1 MIINDKRAL
10 AYIQHVTNIRPIDGA
25 DNIEQC
31 NVLGWNLICKK
42 GEFHE
47 GDPCVYIEI
56 DSKVPEREEFEFL
69 RAKGFKVKTMK
80 LGKFNC
86 ISQGLAMPQ
95 SAFKEL
101 TGLSEG
107 TDVTDILGIKY
118 SVQEDNAR
126 KGNGDPN
133 AKYKSM
139 AARHQK
145 IFKKKWA
152 RWLMRHSWGRKIM
165 FLFFGKKKDNPL
177 GFPTHFSFVHKTD
190 EERCLI
196 AQTKI
201 MTNHGVKSIADIVN
215 NRLPV
220 KVLSMNTDGTLSYK
234 RILDYQKFD
243 NPGGDVVT
251 IEYPY
256 AVGVSRLNHLCCTKD
271 HRIFTNRGY
280 VTAENIKIGDLVY
293 SPTDAYEDSCLAAI
307 YGMLLGDSHIY
318 QDKRAGGLLRVVATN
333 GEDQLL
339 YLEYKKSLFGEGSI
353 CDAGLGSL
361 GNTKHTYHW
370 NLPVDPYINMNLK
383 NDFFINGKKT
393 ITDNVLN
400 KITEESLAFW
410 YMDDGCLSYRDGYSQ
425 SPSIRINT
433 QGFSKDVND
442 KLVNLLVNKFGIS
455 CHATKE
461 TKNKKKCKIMVE
473 FCTLL

>member
-101 TGLSEG
+101 AGLSEG

-152 RWLMRHSWGRKIM
+152 RWMMRRSWGRKVM
-165 FLFFGKKKDNPL
+165 FFFFGKKKDNPR
-177 GFPTHFSFVHKTD
+177 GFPTFVSKTD
-190 EERCLI
+190 EERVENQPWRIGDGKTYLATEKLDGTSCTYALERKGRNKFEFYVCSRNVRQQDEKQECYHDHNI
-196 AQTKI
+196 YWDLAFKYNIEQHLKDFLNQFPQLKWVCIQGEGVGSVQGNPLKLTEDDLYVFNFKESQT
-201 MTNHGVKSIADIVN
+201 GRLSSIAGAVQVREWGMKWVPILGEVQMPDTMEE
-215 NRLPV
+215 L
-220 KVLSMNTDGTLSYK
+220 KVLATGKSKVNPEVMREGIVYRSLDGSDSFK
-234 RILDYQKFD
+234 
-243 NPGGDVVT
+243 N
-251 IEYPY
+251 
-256 AVGVSRLNHLCCTKD
+256 VSRE
-271 HRIFTNRGY
+271 Y
-280 VTAENIKIGDLVY
+280 
-293 SPTDAYEDSCLAAI
+293 
-307 YGMLLGDSHIY
+307 LLKH
-318 QDKRAGGLLRVVATN
+318 N
-333 GEDQLL
+333 G
-339 YLEYKKSLFGEGSI
+339 
-353 CDAGLGSL
+353 
-361 GNTKHTYHW
+361 
-370 NLPVDPYINMNLK
+370 
-383 NDFFINGKKT
+383 
-393 ITDNVLN
+393 
-400 KITEESLAFW
+400 
-410 YMDDGCLSYRDGYSQ
+410 
-425 SPSIRINT
+425 
-433 QGFSKDVND
+433 
-442 KLVNLLVNKFGIS
+442 
-455 CHATKE
+455 
-461 TKNKKKCKIMVE
+461 
-473 FCTLL
+473 

>member
-69 RAKGFKVKTMK
+69 RAKGFKVKTMR

-101 TGLSEG
+101 AGLSEG

-152 RWLMRHSWGRKIM
+152 RWLMRRSWGRKVM
-165 FLFFGKKKDNPL
+165 FFFFGKKKDNPR
-177 GFPTHFSFVHKTD
+177 GFPTFVSKTD
-190 EERCLI
+190 EERVENQPWRIGDGKTYLATEKLDGTSCTYALERKGRNKFEFYVCSRNVRQQDEKQECYHDHNI
-196 AQTKI
+196 YWDLAFKYNIEQHLKDFLNQFPQLKWVCIQGEGVGSVQGNPLNLTEDDLYVFNFKESQTGRWSSMAGAGQVREWGMKWVPI
-201 MTNHGVKSIADIVN
+201 LGEVQMPDTMEE
-215 NRLPV
+215 L
-220 KVLSMNTDGTLSYK
+220 KVLATGKSKVNPEVMREGIVYRSLDGSDSFK
-234 RILDYQKFD
+234 
-243 NPGGDVVT
+243 N
-251 IEYPY
+251 
-256 AVGVSRLNHLCCTKD
+256 VSRE
-271 HRIFTNRGY
+271 Y
-280 VTAENIKIGDLVY
+280 
-293 SPTDAYEDSCLAAI
+293 
-307 YGMLLGDSHIY
+307 LLKH
-318 QDKRAGGLLRVVATN
+318 N
-333 GEDQLL
+333 G
-339 YLEYKKSLFGEGSI
+339 
-353 CDAGLGSL
+353 
-361 GNTKHTYHW
+361 
-370 NLPVDPYINMNLK
+370 
-383 NDFFINGKKT
+383 
-393 ITDNVLN
+393 
-400 KITEESLAFW
+400 
-410 YMDDGCLSYRDGYSQ
+410 
-425 SPSIRINT
+425 
-433 QGFSKDVND
+433 
-442 KLVNLLVNKFGIS
+442 
-455 CHATKE
+455 
-461 TKNKKKCKIMVE
+461 
-473 FCTLL
+473 

>member
-101 TGLSEG
+101 AGLSEG

-118 SVQEDNAR
+118 SVQDDNAR

-139 AARHQK
+139 AARHKK

-152 RWLMRHSWGRKIM
+152 RWMMHRSWGRKVM
-165 FLFFGKKKDNPL
+165 FFFFGKKKDNPR
-177 GFPTHFSFVHKTD
+177 GFPTFVSKTD
-190 EERCLI
+190 EERVENQPWRIGDGKTYLATEKLDGTSCTYALERKGRNKFEFYVCSRNVRQQDEKQECYHDHNI
-196 AQTKI
+196 YWDLAFKYNIEQHLKDFLNQFPQLKWVCIQGEGVGSVQGNPLKLTEDDLYVFNFKESQTGRWSSMAGAGQVREWGMKWVPI
-201 MTNHGVKSIADIVN
+201 LGEVQMPDTMEE
-215 NRLPV
+215 L
-220 KVLSMNTDGTLSYK
+220 KVLATGKSRVNPEVMREGIVYRSLDGSDSFK
-234 RILDYQKFD
+234 
-243 NPGGDVVT
+243 N
-251 IEYPY
+251 
-256 AVGVSRLNHLCCTKD
+256 VSRE
-271 HRIFTNRGY
+271 Y
-280 VTAENIKIGDLVY
+280 
-293 SPTDAYEDSCLAAI
+293 
-307 YGMLLGDSHIY
+307 LLKH
-318 QDKRAGGLLRVVATN
+318 N
-333 GEDQLL
+333 G
-339 YLEYKKSLFGEGSI
+339 
-353 CDAGLGSL
+353 
-361 GNTKHTYHW
+361 
-370 NLPVDPYINMNLK
+370 
-383 NDFFINGKKT
+383 
-393 ITDNVLN
+393 
-400 KITEESLAFW
+400 
-410 YMDDGCLSYRDGYSQ
+410 
-425 SPSIRINT
+425 
-433 QGFSKDVND
+433 
-442 KLVNLLVNKFGIS
+442 
-455 CHATKE
+455 
-461 TKNKKKCKIMVE
+461 
-473 FCTLL
+473 

>member
-101 TGLSEG
+101 AELSEG

-152 RWLMRHSWGRKIM
+152 RWMMRRSWGRKVM
-165 FLFFGKKKDNPL
+165 FFFFGKKKDNPR
-177 GFPTHFSFVHKTD
+177 GFPTFVSKTD
-190 EERCLI
+190 EERVENQPWRIGDGKTYLATEKLDGTSCTYALERKGRNKFEFYVCSRNVRQQDEKQECYHDHNI
-196 AQTKI
+196 YWDLAFKYNIEQHLKDFLNKFPQLKWVCIQGEGVGSVQGNPLKLTEDDLYVFNFKESQTGRWSSMAGAGQVREWGMKWVPI
-201 MTNHGVKSIADIVN
+201 LGEVQMPDTMEE
-215 NRLPV
+215 L
-220 KVLSMNTDGTLSYK
+220 KVLATGKSRVNPEVMREGIVYRSLDGSDSFK
-234 RILDYQKFD
+234 
-243 NPGGDVVT
+243 N
-251 IEYPY
+251 
-256 AVGVSRLNHLCCTKD
+256 VSRE
-271 HRIFTNRGY
+271 Y
-280 VTAENIKIGDLVY
+280 
-293 SPTDAYEDSCLAAI
+293 
-307 YGMLLGDSHIY
+307 LLKH
-318 QDKRAGGLLRVVATN
+318 N
-333 GEDQLL
+333 G
-339 YLEYKKSLFGEGSI
+339 
-353 CDAGLGSL
+353 
-361 GNTKHTYHW
+361 
-370 NLPVDPYINMNLK
+370 
-383 NDFFINGKKT
+383 
-393 ITDNVLN
+393 
-400 KITEESLAFW
+400 
-410 YMDDGCLSYRDGYSQ
+410 
-425 SPSIRINT
+425 
-433 QGFSKDVND
+433 
-442 KLVNLLVNKFGIS
+442 
-455 CHATKE
+455 
-461 TKNKKKCKIMVE
+461 
-473 FCTLL
+473 